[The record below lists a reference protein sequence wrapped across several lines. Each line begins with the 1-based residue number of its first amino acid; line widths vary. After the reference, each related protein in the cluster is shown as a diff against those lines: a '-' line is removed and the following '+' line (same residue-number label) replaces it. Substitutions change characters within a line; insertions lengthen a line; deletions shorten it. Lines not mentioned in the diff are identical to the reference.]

1 MIYKGKEYDDNQIL
15 EILNN
20 RDNDILTYKEKL
32 DSVQAKITAYEN
44 DITTK
49 DKTINE
55 LKIKRKVRLIKKK
68 TLMFITLLHLFITLQ
83 LLFVN
88 DTIKEW
94 VINCLY
100 FII

>member
-1 MIYKGKEYDDNQIL
+1 MLYKGKEYDDNQIL

-32 DSVQAKITAYEN
+32 DSVQAKINAYEN

-55 LKIKRKVRLIKKK
+55 LKIKNYDLLTKVTVGVPQEPGQEDQPKLISIND
-68 TLMFITLLHLFITLQ
+68 LM
-83 LLFVN
+83 
-88 DTIKEW
+88 
-94 VINCLY
+94 
-100 FII
+100 

>member
-20 RDNDILTYKEKL
+20 RDNDIMTYKEKL
-32 DSVQAKITAYEN
+32 DSVQAKIEAYEN

-55 LKIKRKVRLIKKK
+55 LKIKNYDLLTKVTVGVPQEPRQEDQPKLISIND
-68 TLMFITLLHLFITLQ
+68 LM
-83 LLFVN
+83 
-88 DTIKEW
+88 
-94 VINCLY
+94 
-100 FII
+100 

>member
-32 DSVQAKITAYEN
+32 DSVQAKIDAYEN

-55 LKIKRKVRLIKKK
+55 LKIKNYDLLTKVTVGVPQEPGQEDQPKLISIND
-68 TLMFITLLHLFITLQ
+68 LM
-83 LLFVN
+83 
-88 DTIKEW
+88 
-94 VINCLY
+94 
-100 FII
+100 

>member
-32 DSVQAKITAYEN
+32 DSVQAKIGAYEN

-49 DKTINE
+49 DNLINE
-55 LKIKRKVRLIKKK
+55 LKIKNYDLLTKVTVGIPQEPEKEDQPKLISIND
-68 TLMFITLLHLFITLQ
+68 LM
-83 LLFVN
+83 
-88 DTIKEW
+88 
-94 VINCLY
+94 
-100 FII
+100 

>member
-32 DSVQAKITAYEN
+32 DSVQAKIDAYEN

-55 LKIKRKVRLIKKK
+55 LKIKNYDLLTKVTVGVPQESQQEDQPKLISIND
-68 TLMFITLLHLFITLQ
+68 LM
-83 LLFVN
+83 
-88 DTIKEW
+88 
-94 VINCLY
+94 
-100 FII
+100 

>member
-32 DSVQAKITAYEN
+32 DSVQAKIDAYEN

-55 LKIKRKVRLIKKK
+55 LKIKNYDLWTKVTVGVPQEPGQEDQPKLISIND
-68 TLMFITLLHLFITLQ
+68 LM
-83 LLFVN
+83 
-88 DTIKEW
+88 
-94 VINCLY
+94 
-100 FII
+100 